1 MRTWRG
7 ACARCAPVTRS
18 SSRAMSAE
26 GVRARLVELGGH
38 YGLAQAQR
46 AQLAPLLAAL
56 ERDEHAPTA
65 VREPE
70 RAVDVH
76 VADSLVALELE
87 PVRAATAIAD
97 LGAGAGFPGLPL
109 AVALPACEVRLLES
123 SARKC
128 EFLRDAASQLGLL
141 NVRVACARAEE
152 WEEGRLAHD
161 VVLARAVAAQPVV
174 LEYAAPLLREGGI
187 LVDWRGRPL
196 AAEEA
201 AAERAAGE
209 LGLRRVEILVSEP
222 FARARDHRLHV
233 FEKVAATPPRFPRRA
248 GMARKRPLGR

>member
-1 MRTWRG
+1 
-7 ACARCAPVTRS
+7 
-18 SSRAMSAE
+18 MSAE

-46 AQLAPLLAAL
+46 DQLATLLAAL

-187 LVDWRGRPL
+187 LVDWRGRRL